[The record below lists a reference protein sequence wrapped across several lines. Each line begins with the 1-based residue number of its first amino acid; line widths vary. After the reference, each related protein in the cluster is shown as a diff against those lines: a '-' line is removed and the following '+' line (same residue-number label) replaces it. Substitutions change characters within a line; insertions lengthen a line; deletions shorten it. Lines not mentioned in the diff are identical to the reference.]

1 MLLNTEFSS
10 SKPALNARKA
20 VRFRKT
26 DQMGILL
33 RDLLKS
39 YYADRGIP
47 VSRRQLRQM
56 KSRLFVAMNEGA
68 RRIAVKSVLLR

>member
-1 MLLNTEFSS
+1 V
-10 SKPALNARKA
+10 LNARKA

-33 RDLLKS
+33 RDMLKA
-39 YYADRGIP
+39 YYAERGVP
-47 VSRRQLRQM
+47 VGRRELRRM

-68 RRIAVKSVLLR
+68 RRIAVKTVVRR